1 MNVVPI
7 GPVLG
12 LIVNDAFGGR
22 FACAD
27 TTTCRVVVAVA
38 PRLSVT
44 VSRTV
49 CVPAAL

>member
-22 FACAD
+22 FA
-27 TTTCRVVVAVA
+27 AVGGERTSL
-38 PRLSVT
+38 PR
-44 VSRTV
+44 
-49 CVPAAL
+49 P